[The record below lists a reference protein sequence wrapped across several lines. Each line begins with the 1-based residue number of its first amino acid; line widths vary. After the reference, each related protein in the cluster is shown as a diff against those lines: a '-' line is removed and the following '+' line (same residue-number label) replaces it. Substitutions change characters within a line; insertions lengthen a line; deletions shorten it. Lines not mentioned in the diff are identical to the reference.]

1 MEIDEI
7 KDEMLDIVP
16 ERFGDELAVVEYTKK
31 NIGAM
36 GR

>member
-1 MEIDEI
+1 MFEMEIDE
-7 KDEMLDIVP
+7 VP
-16 ERFGDELAVVEYTKK
+16 ERMGDELAVVEYTKK